1 MSMLRLLAAV
11 VGLVEL
17 LFPRRTVDFWLSR
30 AVTEDSNVEWVYTA
44 ARVEG
49 ALLLW
54 WALRSSGSGDEDE
67 PTPDSAPADD

>member
-1 MSMLRLLAAV
+1 MLRLLAVV

-17 LFPRRTVDFWLSR
+17 CFPRRTVDALLSR
-30 AVTEDSNVEWVYTA
+30 AVTDESEVEWRPWVYTA

-54 WALRSSGSGDEDE
+54 WALRSGGSASE